1 MLKHPQILLAS
12 NLKDGEVMF
21 LGATGWERDYRLA
34 RVAHTAQEAEALEE
48 IGQKDY
54 AANEV
59 VDVYLTDVALT
70 ATGAPA
76 PLHYREK
83 MRIKGPSVR
92 LDLGKQASGA

>member
-21 LGATGWERDYRLA
+21 LGATGWEHDYRLA
-34 RVAHTAQEAEALEE
+34 RVAHTAQEAKALEE

-70 ATGAPA
+70 AAGAPA
-76 PLHYREK
+76 PLQAPAPTVNNPFLN
-83 MRIKGPSVR
+83 GATPPAPPS
-92 LDLGKQASGA
+92 K